1 MNRKTLIAALLL
13 GCLPLLSQPLLAA
26 DKPAAKPATTV
37 TSAKEA
43 GKINLNT
50 ASAEVIWASNTDL
63 DWASASQLVQVRD
76 STPFKSIADAA
87 KAAGNA
93 SAFGSST
100 YSVTTQYFEA
110 RGRLRLGENVLS
122 QRSLLQRKDM
132 TVTTLWQEQADW
144 GMPPVARR

>member
-1 MNRKTLIAALLL
+1 MKSLQSRPAPFR
-13 GCLPLLSQPLLAA
+13 LPGAPRLRLH
-26 DKPAAKPATTV
+26 KP
-37 TSAKEA
+37 
-43 GKINLNT
+43 
-50 ASAEVIWASNTDL
+50 
-63 DWASASQLVQVRD
+63 SQLVQVRD